1 MLPLYDLAEWSRQ
14 RAKGRLQ
21 TRPEKVARASKMFA
35 DIHQLFHE
43 RLIDACKRVSD
54 NPSGVPDILFVALPE
69 RLLGKTAYLCIGD
82 VRQPLRSGTKP
93 PEIREETV
101 ACLRSYDEM
110 GRQTSFANLE
120 SPGTLTHLKHVLIC
134 HGLSPIGD
142 SILLLAELGRA
153 YRLSRCLGLPMRVM
167 LADISWMSSNR
178 SIRQF
183 ESLDKDTVDNGL
195 RVCLDKR
202 RRLYEALEISPDLRE
217 ISPYDRAKTI
227 SGQKLEKI
235 SQHYNA
241 FAAAVWGCS
250 SEGPLTREQV
260 SLISASLDRAM
271 TDPRSNIP
279 DHMKAFAQHPRA
291 LVALESELKA
301 HLEILRTIAKQFNSF
316 DPDVF
321 KYFFAQ
327 YYGQDPYRGIG
338 LKIAPISERRFDEP
352 FDKLD
357 EYFRAWGEG
366 HSTASIIPDLATKP
380 KKTLAGAY
388 LPQYQVGG
396 LKFLPYTPL
405 SLDALNLKFSG
416 HREIIENMLS
426 IDHPDLPVVKITEVL
441 KRTPLVQRNRLVGD
455 LISFVQLCVERWSV
469 SGINAHCR
477 ALGCND
483 FSEFLSKFP
492 ADMSGSFEQE
502 TGLTDAASV
511 EEMWGTWLK
520 TIETDTAP
528 TYTPLHMFFYLL
540 EESDWSDE
548 MFLNAAQIVALA
560 RLSYQSV
567 V

>member
-1 MLPLYDLAEWSRQ
+1 
-14 RAKGRLQ
+14 
-21 TRPEKVARASKMFA
+21 
-35 DIHQLFHE
+35 
-43 RLIDACKRVSD
+43 
-54 NPSGVPDILFVALPE
+54 
-69 RLLGKTAYLCIGD
+69 
-82 VRQPLRSGTKP
+82 
-93 PEIREETV
+93 
-101 ACLRSYDEM
+101 
-110 GRQTSFANLE
+110 
-120 SPGTLTHLKHVLIC
+120 
-134 HGLSPIGD
+134 
-142 SILLLAELGRA
+142 
-153 YRLSRCLGLPMRVM
+153 M

-183 ESLDKDTVDNGL
+183 ESLDKDTIETGL
-195 RVCLDKR
+195 RACLDKR
-202 RRLYEALEISPDLRE
+202 RYLYEALEISPDLRE

-241 FAAAVWGCS
+241 LAAAVWGCS
-250 SEGPLTREQV
+250 SGEPLTREQV

-271 TDPRSNIP
+271 TDPRSNVP
-279 DHMKAFAQHPRA
+279 DHMKAFAQYPRY

-366 HSTASIIPDLATKP
+366 HSTASIIPDMATKP

-388 LPQYQVGG
+388 LPQYQVGA

-405 SLDALNLKFSG
+405 SLDALNFKFG
-416 HREIIENMLS
+416 DHREVIENMLS
-426 IDHPDLPVVKITEVL
+426 IDLPDLPVEKITGAL

-469 SGINAHCR
+469 NGINAHCR

-492 ADMSGSFEQE
+492 TDVSGSFEQE
-502 TGLTDAASV
+502 AGLNGAASV
-511 EEMWGTWLK
+511 EEMWGAWLK
-520 TIETDTAP
+520 TLETDAEP
-528 TYTPLHMFFYLL
+528 TYTPLHMLFYLL

-548 MFLNAAQIVALA
+548 MFLNAARVVALA
-560 RLSYQSV
+560 RLSYQGV